1 MLKSGHLV
9 ELYDDLA
16 GDGTATREEFV
27 QIIFCWI
34 PRGPLKVM
42 KRYTAAVLGTH
53 RGGRGGGWN
62 TKQAFT
68 GLPVSGPQNMKNYNS
83 VK

>member
-53 RGGRGGGWN
+53 RGGEGEGEILS
-62 TKQAFT
+62 KP
-68 GLPVSGPQNMKNYNS
+68 LPVCQYQALKI
-83 VK
+83 